1 VNAPPQSQNEAELE
15 SVLDGWRGWGLDL
28 AGRPRVV
35 ARVPGGRTN
44 RSFRL
49 AAPGLETDL
58 LLRLNHPDP
67 ARLGIDRD
75 LERDVVARTA
85 AAGVGRPFL
94 HWDPAHR
101 FVLFPWLDARAWTD
115 ADLARPAQRDRL
127 WPLLDLLGAI
137 ERPVPRR
144 RYHDYLCGYWR
155 RLSDAGGVDAAL
167 AAAWAAFE
175 PRLRAFD
182 AEPWPAPLVHH
193 DLVPANVLDTGDRLV
208 LIDWEYAAPGHPD
221 IDRWSVDP
229 DRVTDPFVA
238 EMMEWING
246 LWERLVRLDEQAHR
260 SD

>member
-1 VNAPPQSQNEAELE
+1 MNAPHESPNAPGLE
-15 SVLDGWRGWGLDL
+15 TVLDGWRGWGLDL
-28 AGRPRVV
+28 TGRPRMI
-35 ARVPGGRTN
+35 ACVPGGRTN

-49 AAPGLETDL
+49 AAPGLAHDL

-67 ARLGIDRD
+67 ARLGIDRE
-75 LERDVVARTA
+75 LEREIVQRTA

-115 ADLARPAQRDRL
+115 ADLARPPQRDRL
-127 WPLLDLLGAI
+127 WALLGRLRPI
-137 ERPVPRR
+137 ELPVPRR

-155 RLSDAGGVDAAL
+155 RLEDAGGVDAAL
-167 AAAWAAFE
+167 ASAWRTFE

-229 DRVTDPFVA
+229 WRVAEPFVA
-238 EMMEWING
+238 EMMDWING
-246 LWERLVRLDEQAHR
+246 LWERLVRLDEQPYG
-260 SD
+260 SG

>member
-1 VNAPPQSQNEAELE
+1 MNAHPSAADEDALGP
-15 SVLDGWRGWGLDL
+15 VLDGWRGWGLDL
-28 AGRPRVV
+28 TGRPRAV

-49 AAPGLETDL
+49 AAPGLGHDL

-75 LERDVVARTA
+75 LERDVVRRTA

-101 FVLFPWLDARAWTD
+101 FVLFPWLEARAWTD
-115 ADLARPAQRDRL
+115 ADLARADQRARL
-127 WPLLDLLGAI
+127 WPLLDRLRRI
-137 ERPVPRR
+137 ELAVPRR

-155 RLSDAGGVDAAL
+155 RLDDAGGVDGAL
-167 AAAWAAFE
+167 ESAWRAFE

-182 AEPWPAPLVHH
+182 AQPWPAPLVHH
-193 DLVPANVLDTGDRLV
+193 DLVPANVLDLGDRLV
-208 LIDWEYAAPGHPD
+208 LIDWEYAAPGHAD

-229 DRVTDPFVA
+229 WRVTEPFVA
-238 EMMEWING
+238 EMMDWING
-246 LWERLVRLDEQAHR
+246 LWERLIALDPDARDVR
-260 SD
+260 